1 MSFPGEQLLSTAV
14 GGALSYYGAKK
25 TNEMQQKLAREQM
38 GFQERMSNT
47 AYQRSMQDMRAAGLN
62 PILAFNQG
70 GASSPPGAQAQ
81 VQSELGAGV
90 SSALAA
96 RRISVES
103 AQSKAL
109 TDLMKADLPERQ
121 AAAKV
126 YSSAFGVPLKVAQL
140 TIPLLGQAIGSVL
153 SFTKI
158 PGIAASSANQFSKSQ
173 ASWEKF
179 MKHLYGDKQ

>member
-103 AQSKAL
+103 A
-109 TDLMKADLPERQ
+109 R
-121 AAAKV
+121 
-126 YSSAFGVPLKVAQL
+126 
-140 TIPLLGQAIGSVL
+140 L
-153 SFTKI
+153 S
-158 PGIAASSANQFSKSQ
+158 
-173 ASWEKF
+173 
-179 MKHLYGDKQ
+179 

>member
-25 TNEMQQKLAREQM
+25 ANEMQMKLAREQM

-47 AYQRSMQDMRAAGLN
+47 AYQRTMQDMRAAGLN
-62 PILAFNQG
+62 PILAYNQG
-70 GASSPPGAQAQ
+70 GASTPPGAQAQ

-96 RRISVES
+96 RRGSVEAS
-103 AQSKAL
+103 QSKAL

-121 AAAKV
+121 AAAKI
-126 YSSAFGVPLKVAQL
+126 YSSAFGVPLKAAQL
-140 TIPLLGQAIGSVL
+140 TIPLLGEFLGTFL
-153 SFTKI
+153 TGKKLF
-158 PGIAASSANQFSKSQ
+158 AATSSANQFSKSQ
-173 ASWEKF
+173 ESWEKF
-179 MKHLYGDKQ
+179 MKHLYGGKK